1 MDGRIDEMFETIG
14 GKYSA
19 QARYNERTRK
29 RIPFN
34 LNINTDQD
42 ILDHLKSIK
51 NVQGYI
57 KRLIR
62 DDMQKK

>member
-1 MDGRIDEMFETIG
+1 MSETTG
-14 GKYSA
+14 SKYAA

-42 ILDHLKSIK
+42 ILDHLKSIN

>member
-1 MDGRIDEMFETIG
+1 MSKTTGS
-14 GKYSA
+14 KYAA

-34 LNINTDQD
+34 LNVNTDQD
-42 ILDHLKSIK
+42 IINHLKSID

>member
-1 MDGRIDEMFETIG
+1 MSDTNGS
-14 GKYSA
+14 GKYAS
-19 QARYNERTRK
+19 QARYNDRTRK

-34 LNINTDQD
+34 LNTNTDQD
-42 ILDHLKSIK
+42 ILNHLKSID

>member
-1 MDGRIDEMFETIG
+1 MSETTG
-14 GKYSA
+14 GKYAA
-19 QARYNERTRK
+19 QTRYNERTRK

-42 ILDHLKSIK
+42 ILDYLKSIK

>member
-1 MDGRIDEMFETIG
+1 MSDTNGS
-14 GKYSA
+14 GKYAA
-19 QARYNERTRK
+19 QARYNDRTRK

-34 LNINTDQD
+34 LNTNTDQD
-42 ILDHLKSIK
+42 ILNHLKSID

-62 DDMQKK
+62 DDMKKK

>member
-1 MDGRIDEMFETIG
+1 MSETTG
-14 GKYSA
+14 SKYAA
-19 QARYNERTRK
+19 QAGYNDRTRK

>member
-1 MDGRIDEMFETIG
+1 MSDTNGS
-14 GKYSA
+14 GKYAA
-19 QARYNERTRK
+19 QARYNDRTRK

-34 LNINTDQD
+34 LNTNTDQD
-42 ILDHLKSIK
+42 ILNHLKSID

>member
-1 MDGRIDEMFETIG
+1 MSKTTGS
-14 GKYSA
+14 KYAA
-19 QARYNERTRK
+19 QARYNDRTRK

-34 LNINTDQD
+34 LNTNTDQD
-42 ILDHLKSIK
+42 ILNHLKSID